1 MTFTLPVL
9 LAACFAAALL
19 CALIV
24 WLWQNARN
32 QAAQHRH
39 QQEADRLQHQLALQQ
54 QAWQQSEQQLGH
66 TAQSLADSQ
75 QQLSTARQAAQ
86 DYQTRAATAEQSVQ
100 HFTNRLAEAAERQ
113 QQLLRELAAAKQ
125 QSAAEQ
131 EEAQSWQTRA
141 VAAEQSKQHLDRSLA
156 EAAER
161 RQQQQQELA
170 AAKQQLAAEQEA
182 SQSWQ
187 TRAAAAEKSVQHL
200 NSQLAEAAEQQQQLQ
215 QRYET
220 ARQELAASRLQHERV
235 QTQIEQQQQA
245 HAEQIALLNQ
255 ARQNLGEQFQNLANQ
270 ILEEKSRRFSEQNRQ
285 ELDQLLHPL
294 SEKLQGF
301 SQLVQNTYEKEAK
314 ERLTLENE
322 LKRLQQLNARLHQD
336 AQALTQALTGSRN
349 KSQGNWG
356 EMILEKVLENSG
368 LVKGREYFVQSGG
381 RQTDS
386 DGESRYLQ
394 PDVLI
399 NLPDNKQIIV
409 DSKVSLTAYVRY
421 TRAESPEAAEAELA
435 AHLASV
441 HQHIK
446 ELAAKRYSDIEGLVS
461 LDFVFMFV
469 PVEPAYLLALQQD
482 PELFQTCFD
491 QRIILVGPSTLLA
504 TLRTVANIWRHEYQ
518 NRHALQIADEG
529 GKLYDK
535 FVGFVETLEKVGKNL
550 QQAQESYQ
558 AAHKQLYSGRGN
570 LVGRVE
576 KLRQMGVKAGKRLDA
591 QLVEQAGSEGAEML
605 EDKTDGGQPEAT

>member
-1 MTFTLPVL
+1 MTFTLPIL

-75 QQLSTARQAAQ
+75 QQLSAARQAAQ
-86 DYQTRAATAEQSVQ
+86 DY
-100 HFTNRLAEAAERQ
+100 
-113 QQLLRELAAAKQ
+113 
-125 QSAAEQ
+125 
-131 EEAQSWQTRA
+131 
-141 VAAEQSKQHLDRSLA
+141 
-156 EAAER
+156 
-161 RQQQQQELA
+161 
-170 AAKQQLAAEQEA
+170 
-182 SQSWQ
+182 Q

-469 PVEPAYLLALQQD
+469 PVEPAYLLTLQQD

-558 AAHKQLYSGRGN
+558 AAHKQLHSGRGN

-605 EDKTDGGQPEAT
+605 EDKTDGRQPEAT

>member
-1 MTFTLPVL
+1 MTITLPIL

-39 QQEADRLQHQLALQQ
+39 QQEADRLQHQLSLQQ
-54 QAWQQSEQQLGH
+54 QVCRQNEQQLDH

-75 QQLSTARQAAQ
+75 QQLSAARQAAQ
-86 DYQTRAATAEQSVQ
+86 DYQTRAAAAEQSVQ
-100 HFTNRLAEAAERQ
+100 HFTNRLAEAAER
-113 QQLLRELAAAKQ
+113 
-125 QSAAEQ
+125 
-131 EEAQSWQTRA
+131 
-141 VAAEQSKQHLDRSLA
+141 
-156 EAAER
+156 
-161 RQQQQQELA
+161 
-170 AAKQQLAAEQEA
+170 
-182 SQSWQ
+182 
-187 TRAAAAEKSVQHL
+187 
-200 NSQLAEAAEQQQQLQ
+200 QQQLQ

-558 AAHKQLYSGRGN
+558 TAYKQLYSGRGN
-570 LVGRVE
+570 LVDRVE
-576 KLRQMGVKAGKRLDA
+576 KLRQMGVKAGKQLDA

-605 EDKTDGGQPEAT
+605 EDKTDGGHPEAT

>member
-1 MTFTLPVL
+1 MTFSLPIL

-54 QAWQQSEQQLGH
+54 QVCQQNEQQLGH

-75 QQLSTARQAAQ
+75 QQLSAARQAAQ
-86 DYQTRAATAEQSVQ
+86 DYQTHAAAAEQSVQ

-125 QSAAEQ
+125 QSTAEQ

-141 VAAEQSKQHLDRSLA
+141 VAAEQSKQHLDRQLA

-161 RQQQQQELA
+161 
-170 AAKQQLAAEQEA
+170 
-182 SQSWQ
+182 
-187 TRAAAAEKSVQHL
+187 
-200 NSQLAEAAEQQQQLQ
+200 QQQLQ

-285 ELDQLLHPL
+285 ELDQLLNPL

-435 AHLASV
+435 AHLASI

-518 NRHALQIADEG
+518 NRHALQIASEG

-550 QQAQESYQ
+550 QQAQDSYQ
-558 AAHKQLYSGRGN
+558 TAYKQLYSGRGN
-570 LVGRVE
+570 LVDRVE

-605 EDKTDGGQPEAT
+605 EDKTDGGQQEAT

>member
-1 MTFTLPVL
+1 MTFTLPIL
-9 LAACFAAALL
+9 LAACFAATLL

-66 TAQSLADSQ
+66 TAKSLADSQ
-75 QQLSTARQAAQ
+75 QQLSAARQAAQ
-86 DYQTRAATAEQSVQ
+86 DYQTRAAAAEQSVQ

-156 EAAER
+156 EATER
-161 RQQQQQELA
+161 
-170 AAKQQLAAEQEA
+170 
-182 SQSWQ
+182 
-187 TRAAAAEKSVQHL
+187 
-200 NSQLAEAAEQQQQLQ
+200 QQQLQ
-215 QRYET
+215 QHYET

-255 ARQNLGEQFQNLANQ
+255 ARQNLREQFQNLANQ

-285 ELDQLLHPL
+285 ELDQLLNPL

-421 TRAESPEAAEAELA
+421 TRAESPEAAETELA
-435 AHLASV
+435 AHLASI

-518 NRHALQIADEG
+518 NRHALQIASEG

-550 QQAQESYQ
+550 QQAKDSYQ
-558 AAHKQLYSGRGN
+558 AAYKQLYSGRGN

-605 EDKTDGGQPEAT
+605 EDKTDGGHPEAT

>member
-1 MTFTLPVL
+1 MTFTLPIL
-9 LAACFAAALL
+9 LIACFATALL

-39 QQEADRLQHQLALQQ
+39 QQEADRLQHQLSLQQ
-54 QAWQQSEQQLGH
+54 QVCRQNEQQLGH

-75 QQLSTARQAAQ
+75 QQLFAARQAAQ
-86 DYQTRAATAEQSVQ
+86 DYQTRAAAAEQSVQ
-100 HFTNRLAEAAERQ
+100 HFTNRLAEATERQ
-113 QQLLRELAAAKQ
+113 QQLLRELATAKQ
-125 QSAAEQ
+125 QSADEQ

-161 RQQQQQELA
+161 
-170 AAKQQLAAEQEA
+170 
-182 SQSWQ
+182 
-187 TRAAAAEKSVQHL
+187 
-200 NSQLAEAAEQQQQLQ
+200 QQQLQ

-285 ELDQLLHPL
+285 ELDQLLNPL

-518 NRHALQIADEG
+518 NRHALQIASEG

-550 QQAQESYQ
+550 QQAQDSYQ
-558 AAHKQLYSGRGN
+558 TAYKQLYSGRGN
-570 LVGRVE
+570 LVDRVE
-576 KLRQMGVKAGKRLDA
+576 KLHQMGVKAGKRLDA
-591 QLVEQAGSEGAEML
+591 QLVEQADGEEAEML
-605 EDKTDGGQPEAT
+605 EDKTNSGQPGAT

>member
-1 MTFTLPVL
+1 MTFTLPIL
-9 LAACFAAALL
+9 LIACFAAALL

-24 WLWQNARN
+24 WLWQNARH

-39 QQEADRLQHQLALQQ
+39 QQEADRLQHQLTLQQ
-54 QAWQQSEQQLGH
+54 QVCQQNEQQLGH

-75 QQLSTARQAAQ
+75 QQLSAARQAAQ
-86 DYQTRAATAEQSVQ
+86 DYQTRAAAAEQSVQ

-113 QQLLRELAAAKQ
+113 QQLLRELAASNQ
-125 QSAAEQ
+125 QSAAGQ
-131 EEAQSWQTRA
+131 EEAQLSQTRA

-161 RQQQQQELA
+161 
-170 AAKQQLAAEQEA
+170 
-182 SQSWQ
+182 
-187 TRAAAAEKSVQHL
+187 
-200 NSQLAEAAEQQQQLQ
+200 QQQLQ

-285 ELDQLLHPL
+285 ELDQLLNPL

-386 DGESRYLQ
+386 NGESRYLQ

-550 QQAQESYQ
+550 QQAQDSYQ
-558 AAHKQLYSGRGN
+558 AAHKQLHSGRGN

-591 QLVEQAGSEGAEML
+591 QLVEQADSDGAEML
-605 EDKTDGGQPEAT
+605 ADKTDGGQ

>member
-1 MTFTLPVL
+1 MTFTLPIL
-9 LAACFAAALL
+9 LAACFAATLL

-66 TAQSLADSQ
+66 TAKSLADSQ
-75 QQLSTARQAAQ
+75 QQLSAARQAAQ
-86 DYQTRAATAEQSVQ
+86 DYQTRAAAAEQSVQ

-156 EAAER
+156 EATER
-161 RQQQQQELA
+161 
-170 AAKQQLAAEQEA
+170 
-182 SQSWQ
+182 
-187 TRAAAAEKSVQHL
+187 
-200 NSQLAEAAEQQQQLQ
+200 QQQLQ
-215 QRYET
+215 QHYET

-255 ARQNLGEQFQNLANQ
+255 ARQNLREQFQNLANQ

-285 ELDQLLHPL
+285 ELDQLLNPL

-421 TRAESPEAAEAELA
+421 TRAESPEAAETELA
-435 AHLASV
+435 AHLASI

-518 NRHALQIADEG
+518 NRHALQIASEG

-550 QQAQESYQ
+550 QQAQDSYQ
-558 AAHKQLYSGRGN
+558 AAHKQLHSGRGN

-591 QLVEQAGSEGAEML
+591 QLVEQADSDGAEML
-605 EDKTDGGQPEAT
+605 ADKTDGGQ

>member
-1 MTFTLPVL
+1 MNTLPAHFL
-9 LAACFAAALL
+9 ILAALVAAALL
-19 CALIV
+19 IV
-24 WLWQNARN
+24 IIIIGLLSRSRRQAELAVLHAERDNLNERQRQADL
-32 QAAQHRH
+32 QAAESARQI
-39 QQEADRLQHQLALQQ
+39 QTLQQ
-54 QAWQQSEQQLGH
+54 HLQQTE
-66 TAQSLADSQ
+66 T
-75 QQLSTARQAAQ
+75 
-86 DYQTRAATAEQSVQ
+86 
-100 HFTNRLAEAAERQ
+100 
-113 QQLLRELAAAKQ
+113 ELAAA
-125 QSAAEQ
+125 SA
-131 EEAQSWQTRA
+131 
-141 VAAEQSKQHLDRSLA
+141 LN
-156 EAAER
+156 R
-161 RQQQQQELA
+161 RLPELQ
-170 AAKQQLAAEQEA
+170 QQLADSRSEYAELEQNARRLHGEYA
-182 SQSWQ
+182 
-187 TRAAAAEKSVQHL
+187 
-200 NSQLAEAAEQQQQLQ
+200 AAEQQIRHLTAQAEELGRLKTDYAELQQQL
-215 QRYET
+215 
-220 ARQELAASRLQHERV
+220 A
-235 QTQIEQQQQA
+235 EQQIRNERLNTLLEQERQA
-245 HAEQIALLNQ
+245 QEEKLALLDN
-255 ARQNLGEQFQNLANQ
+255 ARDLMSGQFRHLADE
-270 ILEEKSRRFSEQNRQ
+270 ILEEKSRRFTEQNR
-285 ELDQLLHPL
+285 EHLGRLLNPL
-294 SEKLQGF
+294 NERISGF
-301 SQLVQNTYEKEAK
+301 AQLVQNTYEKEAK

-322 LKRLQQLNARLHQD
+322 LKRLQQLNNRLHDD
-336 AQALTQALTGSRN
+336 ANALTDALTGSRN
-349 KSQGNWG
+349 KTQGNWG

-409 DSKVSLTAYVRY
+409 DSKVSLTAYVRD

-469 PVEPAYLLALQQD
+469 PVEPAYLAALQQE
-482 PELFQTCFD
+482 PGLFQECFD
-491 QRIILVGPSTLLA
+491 KRIMLAGPGTLLA

-558 AAHKQLYSGRGN
+558 AAHKQLHSGRGN

-591 QLVEQAGSEGAEML
+591 QLVEQAGSDGAEML
-605 EDKTDGGQPEAT
+605 EDKTDGGQQEAT

>member
-1 MTFTLPVL
+1 MTFTLPIL
-9 LAACFAAALL
+9 LIACFAAALL

-24 WLWQNARN
+24 WLWQNARH

-39 QQEADRLQHQLALQQ
+39 QQEADRLQHQLTLQQ
-54 QAWQQSEQQLGH
+54 QVCQQNEQQLGH

-75 QQLSTARQAAQ
+75 QQLSAARQAAQ
-86 DYQTRAATAEQSVQ
+86 DYQTRAAAAEQSVQ

-125 QSAAEQ
+125 QSAAGQ

-161 RQQQQQELA
+161 
-170 AAKQQLAAEQEA
+170 
-182 SQSWQ
+182 
-187 TRAAAAEKSVQHL
+187 
-200 NSQLAEAAEQQQQLQ
+200 QQQLQ

-270 ILEEKSRRFSEQNRQ
+270 ILEENSRRFSEQNRQ
-285 ELDQLLHPL
+285 ELDHLLNPL

-336 AQALTQALTGSRN
+336 AQALTHALTGSRN

-386 DGESRYLQ
+386 NGESRYLQ

-421 TRAESPEAAEAELA
+421 TRAESPEAADAERA
-435 AHLASV
+435 AHVAAA
-441 HQHIK
+441 HPPIK
-446 ELAAKRYSDIEGLVS
+446 ERAAKRYSDIEGLVS

-550 QQAQESYQ
+550 QQAQDSYQ
-558 AAHKQLYSGRGN
+558 AAHKQLHSGRGN

-591 QLVEQAGSEGAEML
+591 QLVEQADSDGAEML
-605 EDKTDGGQPEAT
+605 ADKTDGGQ

>member
-1 MTFTLPVL
+1 MTFTLPIL
-9 LAACFAAALL
+9 LIACFAAALL

-24 WLWQNARN
+24 WLWQNARH

-39 QQEADRLQHQLALQQ
+39 QQEADRLQHQLTLQQ
-54 QAWQQSEQQLGH
+54 QVCQQNEQQLGH

-75 QQLSTARQAAQ
+75 QQLSAARQAAQ
-86 DYQTRAATAEQSVQ
+86 DYQTRAAAEQSVQ

-125 QSAAEQ
+125 QSAAGQ

-161 RQQQQQELA
+161 
-170 AAKQQLAAEQEA
+170 
-182 SQSWQ
+182 
-187 TRAAAAEKSVQHL
+187 
-200 NSQLAEAAEQQQQLQ
+200 QQQLQ

-285 ELDQLLHPL
+285 ELDQLLNPL

-386 DGESRYLQ
+386 NGESRYLQ

-550 QQAQESYQ
+550 QQAQDSYQ
-558 AAHKQLYSGRGN
+558 AAHKQLHSGRGN

-591 QLVEQAGSEGAEML
+591 QLVEQADSDGAEML
-605 EDKTDGGQPEAT
+605 ADKTDGGQ

>member
-1 MTFTLPVL
+1 MTFTLPIL
-9 LAACFAAALL
+9 LIACFAAALL

-24 WLWQNARN
+24 WLWQNARH

-39 QQEADRLQHQLALQQ
+39 QQEADRLQHQLTLQQ
-54 QAWQQSEQQLGH
+54 QVCQQNEQQLSH

-75 QQLSTARQAAQ
+75 QQLSAARQAAQ
-86 DYQTRAATAEQSVQ
+86 DYQTRAAAAEQSVQ

-125 QSAAEQ
+125 QSAAGQ

-161 RQQQQQELA
+161 
-170 AAKQQLAAEQEA
+170 
-182 SQSWQ
+182 
-187 TRAAAAEKSVQHL
+187 
-200 NSQLAEAAEQQQQLQ
+200 QQQLQ

-285 ELDQLLHPL
+285 ELDQLLNPL

-386 DGESRYLQ
+386 NGESRYLQ

-518 NRHALQIADEG
+518 NRHALQIASEG

-550 QQAQESYQ
+550 QQAQDSYQ
-558 AAHKQLYSGRGN
+558 AAHKQLHSSRGN

-591 QLVEQAGSEGAEML
+591 QLVEQADSDGAEML
-605 EDKTDGGQPEAT
+605 ADKTDGGQ

>member
-1 MTFTLPVL
+1 MTFTLPIL
-9 LAACFAAALL
+9 LIACFATALL

-24 WLWQNARN
+24 WLWQNARH

-39 QQEADRLQHQLALQQ
+39 QQEADRLQHQLTLQQ
-54 QAWQQSEQQLGH
+54 QVCQQNEQQLGH

-75 QQLSTARQAAQ
+75 QQLSAARQAAQ
-86 DYQTRAATAEQSVQ
+86 DYQTRAAAAEQSVQ

-125 QSAAEQ
+125 QSAAAQ

-141 VAAEQSKQHLDRSLA
+141 VAAEQSKQHLDRQLA

-161 RQQQQQELA
+161 
-170 AAKQQLAAEQEA
+170 
-182 SQSWQ
+182 
-187 TRAAAAEKSVQHL
+187 
-200 NSQLAEAAEQQQQLQ
+200 QQQLQ

-285 ELDQLLHPL
+285 ELDQLLNPL

-381 RQTDS
+381 RQIDS

-435 AHLASV
+435 AHLASI

-446 ELAAKRYSDIEGLVS
+446 ELAAKRYDEIQGLVS

-518 NRHALQIADEG
+518 NRHALQIASEG

-550 QQAQESYQ
+550 QQAQDSYQ
-558 AAHKQLYSGRGN
+558 TAYKQLYSGRGN
-570 LVGRVE
+570 LVDRVE

-605 EDKTDGGQPEAT
+605 EDKTDGGQQEAT

>member
-9 LAACFAAALL
+9 LAACFAAVLL

-75 QQLSTARQAAQ
+75 QQLSAARQATQ
-86 DYQTRAATAEQSVQ
+86 DYQIRVAAAEQSVQ
-100 HFTNRLAEAAERQ
+100 HFTNRLAEAAER
-113 QQLLRELAAAKQ
+113 
-125 QSAAEQ
+125 
-131 EEAQSWQTRA
+131 
-141 VAAEQSKQHLDRSLA
+141 
-156 EAAER
+156 
-161 RQQQQQELA
+161 
-170 AAKQQLAAEQEA
+170 
-182 SQSWQ
+182 
-187 TRAAAAEKSVQHL
+187 
-200 NSQLAEAAEQQQQLQ
+200 QQQLQ

-349 KSQGNWG
+349 KNQGNWG

-421 TRAESPEAAEAELA
+421 TRTESPEAAEAELA

-518 NRHALQIADEG
+518 NRHALQIASEG

-550 QQAQESYQ
+550 QQAQENYQ
-558 AAHKQLYSGRGN
+558 TAYKQLYSGCGN
-570 LVGRVE
+570 LVDRVE

-591 QLVEQAGSEGAEML
+591 QLVEQAGSEEPEAL
-605 EDKTDGGQPEAT
+605 EDKTGGAADKV

>member
-1 MTFTLPVL
+1 MTFTLPIL
-9 LAACFAAALL
+9 LIACFTTALL

-24 WLWQNARN
+24 WLWQNARH

-39 QQEADRLQHQLALQQ
+39 QQEADRLQHQLTLQQ
-54 QAWQQSEQQLGH
+54 QVCQQNEQQLGH

-75 QQLSTARQAAQ
+75 QQLSAARQAAQ
-86 DYQTRAATAEQSVQ
+86 DYQTRAAAAEQSVQ
-100 HFTNRLAEAAERQ
+100 HFTNRLTEAAERQ

-125 QSAAEQ
+125 QSAAGQ

-161 RQQQQQELA
+161 
-170 AAKQQLAAEQEA
+170 
-182 SQSWQ
+182 
-187 TRAAAAEKSVQHL
+187 
-200 NSQLAEAAEQQQQLQ
+200 QQQLQ

-285 ELDQLLHPL
+285 ELDQLLNPL

-435 AHLASV
+435 A
-441 HQHIK
+441 
-446 ELAAKRYSDIEGLVS
+446 KRYSDIEGLVS

-518 NRHALQIADEG
+518 NRHALQIASEG

-558 AAHKQLYSGRGN
+558 TAYKQLYSGRGN
-570 LVGRVE
+570 LVDRVE

-591 QLVEQAGSEGAEML
+591 QLVEQAGSDGAEML
-605 EDKTDGGQPEAT
+605 EDKTDSGQQEVT

>member
-1 MTFTLPVL
+1 
-9 LAACFAAALL
+9 
-19 CALIV
+19 
-24 WLWQNARN
+24 
-32 QAAQHRH
+32 
-39 QQEADRLQHQLALQQ
+39 
-54 QAWQQSEQQLGH
+54 
-66 TAQSLADSQ
+66 
-75 QQLSTARQAAQ
+75 
-86 DYQTRAATAEQSVQ
+86 VQ

-161 RQQQQQELA
+161 
-170 AAKQQLAAEQEA
+170 
-182 SQSWQ
+182 
-187 TRAAAAEKSVQHL
+187 
-200 NSQLAEAAEQQQQLQ
+200 QQQLQ

-285 ELDQLLHPL
+285 ELDQLLNPL

-518 NRHALQIADEG
+518 NRHALQIASEG

-550 QQAQESYQ
+550 QQAQDSYQ
-558 AAHKQLYSGRGN
+558 TAYKQLYSGRGN
-570 LVGRVE
+570 LVDRVE

-591 QLVEQAGSEGAEML
+591 QLVEQAGSDGAEML
-605 EDKTDGGQPEAT
+605 EDKTDGGQQEAT

>member
-19 CALIV
+19 CTLIV

-39 QQEADRLQHQLALQQ
+39 RQEADRLQHQLALQQ
-54 QAWQQSEQQLGH
+54 QAWQQNEQQLGH

-75 QQLSTARQAAQ
+75 QQLSAARQAAQ
-86 DYQTRAATAEQSVQ
+86 DYQTRAAAAEQSVQ
-100 HFTNRLAEAAERQ
+100 HFTNR
-113 QQLLRELAAAKQ
+113 
-125 QSAAEQ
+125 
-131 EEAQSWQTRA
+131 
-141 VAAEQSKQHLDRSLA
+141 
-156 EAAER
+156 
-161 RQQQQQELA
+161 
-170 AAKQQLAAEQEA
+170 
-182 SQSWQ
+182 
-187 TRAAAAEKSVQHL
+187 
-200 NSQLAEAAEQQQQLQ
+200 LAEAAEQQQQLQ

-285 ELDQLLHPL
+285 ELDQLLNPL

-409 DSKVSLTAYVRY
+409 DSKV
-421 TRAESPEAAEAELA
+421 
-435 AHLASV
+435 
-441 HQHIK
+441 
-446 ELAAKRYSDIEGLVS
+446 
-461 LDFVFMFV
+461 
-469 PVEPAYLLALQQD
+469 
-482 PELFQTCFD
+482 
-491 QRIILVGPSTLLA
+491 
-504 TLRTVANIWRHEYQ
+504 
-518 NRHALQIADEG
+518 
-529 GKLYDK
+529 
-535 FVGFVETLEKVGKNL
+535 
-550 QQAQESYQ
+550 
-558 AAHKQLYSGRGN
+558 
-570 LVGRVE
+570 
-576 KLRQMGVKAGKRLDA
+576 
-591 QLVEQAGSEGAEML
+591 
-605 EDKTDGGQPEAT
+605 